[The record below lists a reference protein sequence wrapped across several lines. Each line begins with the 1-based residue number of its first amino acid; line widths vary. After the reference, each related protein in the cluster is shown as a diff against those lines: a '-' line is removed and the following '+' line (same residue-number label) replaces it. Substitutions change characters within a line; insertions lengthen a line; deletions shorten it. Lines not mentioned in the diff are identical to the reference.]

1 MLISLRR
8 MVGMPVVWQSRQIG
22 HVEQALADQESRCLD
37 GVVIRK
43 GIGSARW
50 CPAEAIEVI
59 GEECLIVRQKPVRRP
74 VEPVSVP
81 GWAYLTSG
89 QCIGEVTDAILSAAT
104 LRINALEVSPGPIYR
119 LMGHCAYASSFRQ
132 TGSCVVVP
140 ALLSWTQLRRQ
151 LGEEEEK

>member
-1 MLISLRR
+1 MLISLRC
-8 MVGMPVVWQSRQIG
+8 MVGMPVVWQNRQIG
-22 HVEQALADQESRCLD
+22 HVEQALSDQEGRRLD

-50 CPAEAIEVI
+50 CPAEAIEVV
-59 GEECLIVRQKPVRRP
+59 GEECLVVCQKPVRRS
-74 VEPVSVP
+74 VGPVSAP

-104 LRINALEVSPGPIYR
+104 LRISALEVSPGPVYR
-119 LMGHCAYASSFRQ
+119 LMGRCAYASSFRR
-132 TGSCVVVP
+132 TGENVVVP